1 MAPRRPGDLA
11 TVIADAG
18 LARRE
23 LGWSPQYDELDRIV
37 ADALAWERILAT
49 KNSTRGTEPPEP
61 AAGTAIRAAM
71 TMCAAA
77 ADASSTALS
86 IRPDSQHNPAALP
99 AR

>member
-37 ADALAWERILAT
+37 ADALAWERILAA
-49 KNSTRGTEPPEP
+49 KNSIHGTEPPEP
-61 AAGTAIRAAM
+61 EPAAAEPQIRAAM
-71 TMCAAA
+71 TAAA
-77 ADASSTALS
+77 ATERSRRRQSHCL
-86 IRPDSQHNPAALP
+86 
-99 AR
+99 